1 MNLDAIPPWSE
12 AAGRFELSDAWILSR
27 LNRTVRDVTEAL
39 GAYRFHE
46 AAGAL
51 YRYMWNDFCDWY
63 LEIAKVR
70 LAAGQS
76 APKAVVAH
84 ALDVLLRLLHPI
96 IPFVTEQLW
105 GQLNSAAPLRGP
117 HDTSAEPMLIRAA
130 WPRAESAAIN
140 EHAEERF
147 AAVQELVS
155 GIREARSRHNVPPA
169 KRVAITV
176 AADGEQGQMIADNGT
191 LIGSLARVEPVR
203 VDPAARCGP
212 ADATVM
218 AAGIQA
224 FLHDVVDRQ
233 AEEAKLTKRRQTLAQ
248 GIKGAEGKLANAKFL
263 ENAPAEVVGREKQRL
278 AAMRQEL
285 EAVEKAL
292 SQLQ

>member
-1 MNLDAIPPWSE
+1 
-12 AAGRFELSDAWILSR
+12 
-27 LNRTVRDVTEAL
+27 
-39 GAYRFHE
+39 
-46 AAGAL
+46 
-51 YRYMWNDFCDWY
+51 
-63 LEIAKVR
+63 
-70 LAAGQS
+70 
-76 APKAVVAH
+76 
-84 ALDVLLRLLHPI
+84 
-96 IPFVTEQLW
+96 
-105 GQLNSAAPLRGP
+105 
-117 HDTSAEPMLIRAA
+117 MLIRAA

-176 AADGEQGQMIADNGT
+176 AADGEQGRMIADNAA
-191 LIGSLARVEPVR
+191 LIGSLAQVEPVS
-203 VDPAARCGP
+203 VDPAAKGGP

-218 AAGIQA
+218 AAGVQA
-224 FLHDVVDRQ
+224 FIHDVVDRQ
-233 AEEAKLTKRRQTLAQ
+233 AELAKLTKRQQTLTR
-248 GIKGAEGKLANAKFL
+248 GIQAADGKLANARFI
-263 ENAPAEVVGREKQRL
+263 ENAPPEVVEREKQRL